1 MREQILALATL
12 GTVRKWVAS
21 RLFMRPLKHNQES
34 SPAVRFEEN
43 NTSHRFSDFK
53 HNENSSV
60 ANVGGLL
67 RVSPKV

>member
-12 GTVRKWVAS
+12 GTVRMWVAS
-21 RLFMRPLKHNQES
+21 RLSMRPLKHNQES
-34 SPAVRFEEN
+34 SPAVKFEEN
-43 NTSHRFSDFK
+43 NTSHRSSDFN

-60 ANVGGLL
+60 ASVGGLL